1 MNSLIE
7 KFKGCVLGLACG
19 DALGGP
25 LEFLES
31 SEIRAKYGQVRDMVG
46 GGRLRLQP
54 GEYTDDTEMTLCV
67 LNSIVEN
74 GGEVSHDDVAHR
86 FVEWYL
92 ARPRHIGNLTT
103 LAIRQLVNGVPW
115 YEAGRLAWRISGLAS
130 NGGLM
135 RCAPVG
141 LLDYRNLTKLVEE
154 SRSICLITHYDLRC
168 RESCVALNLAIAS
181 LLQEEKF
188 SPDSLRGIVLSRDVE
203 AAVRTATTIDHEPPG
218 TSGFTLDTLTLAFWA
233 LRRFDN
239 FEEALIQVVNRG
251 GDADTAGA
259 VTGALL
265 GAKFGL
271 SAIPKRWLTS
281 LRGRDRLEN
290 LSVRLCEFAS
300 RPF

>member
-1 MNSLIE
+1 
-7 KFKGCVLGLACG
+7 
-19 DALGGP
+19 
-25 LEFLES
+25 
-31 SEIRAKYGQVRDMVG
+31 
-46 GGRLRLQP
+46 
-54 GEYTDDTEMTLCV
+54 MTLCV
-67 LNSIVEN
+67 LNSIIEN
-74 GGEVSHDDVAHR
+74 DGEVSPEDVAHR

-92 ARPRHIGNLTT
+92 SGPRDLGNLTR
-103 LAIRQLVNGVPW
+103 LAISQLIDGVPW
-115 YEAGRLAWRISGLAS
+115 YEAGRLAWQLSGLAS

-135 RCAPVG
+135 RCAPLG
-141 LLDYRNLTKLVEE
+141 LLDYRNSPKLVED
-154 SRSICLITHYDLRC
+154 SRNICLITHYDLRC
-168 RESCVALNLAIAS
+168 RESCVALNLAIAA
-181 LLQEEKF
+181 LLQDEKF
-188 SPDSLRGIVLSRDVE
+188 SPESLRGIVLSGDVE
-203 AAVRTATTIDHEPPG
+203 AAVKAAATIDHEPPG
-218 TSGFTLDTLTLAFWA
+218 TSGFTLDTLTLALWG

-281 LRGRDRLEN
+281 LRNRDRLEN